1 MNKIIRQAYFSIL
14 RSGSG
19 SEIFD
24 RLPDSGLHGD
34 ELDSPGSEDSD
45 VYSQIDSLDR
55 HSVSKPCEGY
65 YFKDFFLLCLISI
78 YFKLHR
84 VCKFDQYSLDAGV
97 CTPNIVMVIAMS

>member
-1 MNKIIRQAYFSIL
+1 MI

-55 HSVSKPCEGY
+55 HSVSKACEKRFSFRDKILPHLI
-65 YFKDFFLLCLISI
+65 FK
-78 YFKLHR
+78 KQKTLHR
-84 VCKFDQYSLDAGV
+84 GCKFLHQYSLDIDL
-97 CTPNIVMVIAMS
+97 CEPIIE

>member
-1 MNKIIRQAYFSIL
+1 ML

-55 HSVSKPCEGY
+55 HSVRKAREKVY
-65 YFKDFFLLCLISI
+65 
-78 YFKLHR
+78 
-84 VCKFDQYSLDAGV
+84 
-97 CTPNIVMVIAMS
+97 